1 MPRKMLLDSNKE
13 SHEECWLAEKLVL
26 IAEAVTSSNDSGFPQ
41 IATPL
46 ESGQQTPPPS
56 QREDP

>member
-1 MPRKMLLDSNKE
+1 MLLDSNKE

-26 IAEAVTSSNDSGFPQ
+26 IAEAVTNSNDSGFPQ